1 MVLCGLKGG
10 KVVNGGGG
18 LVYVVAFRNEDFYV
32 SYEETYFISHD
43 YFCFGS

>member
-18 LVYVVAFRNEDFYV
+18 LVYVVAFRNEDFYMKKPI
-32 SYEETYFISHD
+32 SYHMTISVLEANL
-43 YFCFGS
+43 